1 MSDDGSEEFPEEGT
15 NLGTYEGDRNEADER
30 HGRGK
35 AVLPNGDTYEGEY
48 QHGMRH
54 GKGTYRFKN
63 GARYVGDYVK
73 NKKQGLGEFIY
84 PDGSKYEGN
93 WQDDL
98 RNGHG
103 KYTYVN
109 GDTYEGE
116 WNNHVRHGQGVYT
129 YQATGS
135 QYIGTW
141 KDGKREG
148 GGEWIHKNHKYVG
161 GFANDQPHGEGKYVS
176 NMWAVNNGAST
187 LPTNCLR
194 ATKRRRK
201 NPPSLL
207 SLSGRA
213 RPFTLLSALKLT

>member
-1 MSDDGSEEFPEEGT
+1 MIENNELKEKLVVSEKLFKSKDGSEEFPEEGT

-35 AVLPNGDTYEGEY
+35 AVLP
-48 QHGMRH
+48 
-54 GKGTYRFKN
+54 
-63 GARYVGDYVK
+63 
-73 NKKQGLGEFIY
+73 
-84 PDGSKYEGN
+84 
-93 WQDDL
+93 
-98 RNGHG
+98 
-103 KYTYVN
+103 N

-161 GFANDQPHGEGKYVS
+161 GFANDQPHGEGKYVFQHVGCEQRGDYVTHELPQS
-176 NMWAVNNGAST
+176 NEEEEEE
-187 LPTNCLR
+187 PTIITV
-194 ATKRRRK
+194 AKWKSKTIH
-201 NPPSLL
+201 
-207 SLSGRA
+207 
-213 RPFTLLSALKLT
+213 

>member
-63 GARYVGDYVK
+63 GARYNGDYVK

-103 KYTYVN
+103 KYSYVN
-109 GDTYEGE
+109 SDTYEGE

-129 YQATGS
+129 YQQTGS

-161 GFANDQPHGEGKYVS
+161 GFANDQPHGDGKYVF
-176 NMWAVNNGAST
+176 AHVECEQRGEYVT
-187 LPTNCLR
+187 HELPQTNDEEEDEPTILTV
-194 ATKRRRK
+194 AKWK
-201 NPPSLL
+201 SQSIQPLV
-207 SLSGRA
+207 
-213 RPFTLLSALKLT
+213 SA